1 MHITYFYEAVA
12 VVTCGWKVVETSSM
26 RAGSKQK
33 RVTDCQRIFEWNWS
47 QWNRLKQIPVLQ
59 DSCF

>member
-47 QWNRLKQIPVLQ
+47 QWNRL
-59 DSCF
+59 